1 MKLLKFK
8 AKNFK
13 NLENF
18 EVTFSNYNL
27 ISGDNGSGKS
37 SVLQGIAYCL
47 TDKLPEKL
55 SEYVLW
61 GKEFFELTLDFEHN
75 GDMYNY
81 YVKYSTSTKKELSI
95 NKDVFLRGG
104 EAANHISKIVNS
116 ELLLYSSIS
125 EQGQSYSILT
135 ESPAERLKKFKTI
148 LGIDKLSRIV
158 ENVKK
163 EISQKKSEADLLKK
177 EIEILSSKQFTY
189 LEDFDL
195 PDISE
200 LSKTLQ
206 LQETYREVSEKNQK
220 LQSVYDMELGVY
232 KKESDKQIQIKK
244 ELEEK
249 EGQLCSID
257 SKDFDETLY
266 SNLLG
271 QKKEFEFKKSEY
283 DLKKKS
289 RLNYLQNLQNLKFKQ
304 KSLEEK
310 KNGVKLYRISN
321 LEYDESYLKSI
332 NENIQNLSVTLKQ
345 LKNHEKLAREGKC
358 PSCGQDFKHDLK
370 SLLLEIDTVKAEHD
384 TLISE
389 YEMKKSALDDYQ
401 KKNLENS
408 KSREIIKV
416 YEDDLVNLSE
426 EINSLVEVPEPEDI
440 QLDESF
446 LKTLTT
452 LEKEKADYE
461 KNKQLIDSLRKQIE
475 GLKFEISRFTELKK
489 PVEPSYEKEL
499 FDESIY
505 LSVKK
510 ELNIYEE
517 KKSRLLFVETHNKK
531 VKEEEENHKTSIKDK
546 EVIYYNLIG
555 EISILEESRTILDK
569 QFSSYLIE
577 KGTEY
582 VEFQMNNFFQRC
594 YSRYTVYFRQT
605 ESKNSID
612 FFYTD
617 KVGKIVSASLCS
629 GFEKQL
635 LSIAFRVALAS
646 ITGLGFLVL
655 DEIDSDASEENSIK
669 LYSNLID
676 SNLFSQII
684 CISHKA
690 ETKQYLLNNHQTNL
704 IELGDFR

>member
-37 SVLQGIAYCL
+37 SILQGIAYCL

-75 GDMYNY
+75 GDLYNY

-189 LEDFDL
+189 LEEFEL

-206 LQETYREVSEKNQK
+206 LQETYKKVTEKNKQ
-220 LQSVYDMELGVY
+220 LQSTYDMELSVY
-232 KKESDKQIQIKK
+232 KKELDKQNQIKK

-249 EGQLCSID
+249 ENQLSSIS

-266 SNLLG
+266 SNLLA
-271 QKKEFEFKKSEY
+271 QKKEYEFQLLEY
-283 DLKKKS
+283 EQKKKNRS
-289 RLNYLQNLQNLKFKQ
+289 NYLIKLQQLEFKQ
-304 KSLEEK
+304 KSLQEK
-310 KNGVKLYRISN
+310 INAVKLYRLST
-321 LEYDESYLKSI
+321 LEYDENDLKII
-332 NENIQNLSVTLKQ
+332 NENIQNLSVKLKQ
-345 LKNHEKLAREGKC
+345 LRSHEKLAREGKC
-358 PSCGQDFKHDLK
+358 PSCGQDFKHDLN
-370 SLLLEIDTVKAEHD
+370 SLLLEIDTVKAEYD
-384 TLISE
+384 TFVSE
-389 YEMKKSALDDYQ
+389 YEMKKSSLDDYV

-408 KSREIIKV
+408 KNREIIKV
-416 YEDDLVNLSE
+416 YKSDLVNVTD
-426 EINSLVEVPEPEDI
+426 EINSLVEVVEPENLQI
-440 QLDESF
+440 DELF
-446 LKTLTT
+446 LKNLTS
-452 LEKEKADYE
+452 LEKEKGEYE
-461 KNKQLIDSLRKQIE
+461 KNKQLIDFLKKQID

-489 PVEPSYEKEL
+489 PIEPSYEKEM
-499 FDESIY
+499 FDETIY

-517 KKSRLLFVETHNKK
+517 RKSRSLFVENHNKK
-531 VKEEEENHKTSIKDK
+531 VREEEENHKTSIKDK
-546 EVIYYNLIG
+546 EIIYYNLIG

-669 LYSNLID
+669 LYSNLIH
-676 SNLFSQII
+676 SSLFSQIV

-690 ETKQYLLNNHQTNL
+690 
-704 IELGDFR
+704 GDFR

>member
-177 EIEILSSKQFTY
+177 EIEILSSKHFTY

-249 EGQLCSID
+249 EGQLRSID